1 MLSWLLRA
9 VRRFDLDRTAD
20 LGARLMRRLGPR
32 LRGHQVARA
41 QLAMAFP
48 VKSEAEREQ
57 ILADM
62 WDNLGRLAGEYP
74 HFDRLWDYD
83 WATKTPGRITMD
95 EASVGALTRLR
106 AEGCGALMFAAHL
119 ANWEIPALAAPAI
132 GREIALVFRAPRNA
146 VFATALIKAREQE
159 VAAVIPA
166 GPDTQFR
173 IREYLRRNWMV
184 GLLIDQHS
192 DRGIEVEFFGR
203 ACKVNPMIAR
213 FARLF
218 DCPIYGARAI
228 RLEGSRFRFELN
240 DPLKPPR
247 DAEGKIDIAAT
258 MQLITT
264 TIEGWVREHPEQWL
278 WIHRRWR

>member
-32 LRGHQVARA
+32 LRGHRVARA

-48 VKSEAEREQ
+48 AKSEVEREQ

-62 WDNLGRLAGEYP
+62 WDNLGRVAGEYP

-95 EASVGALTRLR
+95 EASIGALTRLR

-132 GREIALVFRAPRNA
+132 GREIALVFRAPRYA
-146 VFATALIKAREQE
+146 AFATALSKAREQE

-192 DRGIEVEFFGR
+192 DRGIDVEFFGR
-203 ACKVNPMIAR
+203 TCKVNPMIAR

-240 DPLKPPR
+240 DPLTPPR
-247 DAEGKIDIAAT
+247 DAEGKIDIAGT

>member
-1 MLSWLLRA
+1 MLSWLHRA

-20 LGARLMRRLGPR
+20 LGARLLRRLGPR

-48 VKSEAEREQ
+48 AKSEAERER
-57 ILADM
+57 ILVAM
-62 WDNLGRLAGEYP
+62 WDNLGRVAGEYP

-95 EASVGALTRLR
+95 PASIDALTRLR
-106 AEGCGALMFAAHL
+106 QEGRGALMFAGHL

-132 GREIALVFRAPRNA
+132 GREIALVFRAPRIG
-146 VFATALIKAREQE
+146 ALAKALSKAREEE

-166 GPDTQFR
+166 GPETQFR

-192 DRGIEVEFFGR
+192 DRGVEVEFFGR
-203 ACKVNPMIAR
+203 TCKVNPMIAR

-240 DPLKPPR
+240 DPLELPR
-247 DAEGKIDIAAT
+247 DAEGKVDIAGT

>member
-1 MLSWLLRA
+1 MLSWLLRG
-9 VRRFDLDRTAD
+9 VRCLDLDRTAD
-20 LGARLMRRLGPR
+20 FSARLMRRLGPQ
-32 LRGHQVARA
+32 LRGNEVARA
-41 QLAMAFP
+41 QLAMALP
-48 VKSEAEREQ
+48 DKNAEEREQ
-57 ILADM
+57 IIAGM
-62 WDNLGRLAGEYP
+62 WDNLGRVAAEYP
-74 HFDRLWDYD
+74 HFDKLWDYD

-95 EASVGALTRLR
+95 EESVGALTRLR
-106 AEGCGALMFAAHL
+106 EEGRGALMFAAHL

-146 VFATALIKAREQE
+146 AFAAALTKAREGE

-166 GPDTQFR
+166 GADTQFR
-173 IREYLRRNWMV
+173 IREYLRRKWMV

-192 DRGIEVEFFGR
+192 DRGIDVEFFGR
-203 ACKVNPMIAR
+203 TCKVNPMIAR

-228 RLEGSRFRFELN
+228 RLEGSRFRFELR
-240 DPLKPPR
+240 DPLTLPR
-247 DAEGKIDIAAT
+247 DAEGKIDIAGT

>member
-1 MLSWLLRA
+1 MLSWLLRV

-62 WDNLGRLAGEYP
+62 WDNLGRVAGEYP

-146 VFATALIKAREQE
+146 AFTTALTKAREQE